1 MPPVD
6 QLLLTVGRQPF
17 VSGEEQEE
25 METAIAALELAVAL
39 AAFWVISKGIIGR
52 LGELGFFK
60 RSQIQ
65 QQP

>member
-6 QLLLTVGRQPF
+6 QLLLTARHQPL

-25 METAIAALELAVAL
+25 METAIAVLELAVAL
-39 AAFWVISKGIIGR
+39 ATFGVISKGIIGR